1 VLRSPLRPRIAPTQ
15 PKLVPPSDDECDS
28 YPLFLCL
35 CIYSTYFLTLHIFL
49 LWPHFGFDVLFVLYV
64 LLFALR
70 EAFKLKPVKR
80 EAALLVHIRPYFIY
94 FYFSLTG
101 YFYFRRVVRNDSL
114 VRRLRRQRSRPCA
127 VGR

>member
-1 VLRSPLRPRIAPTQ
+1 M
-15 PKLVPPSDDECDS
+15 CDLFAMLQQRYEDFS
-28 YPLFLCL
+28 SEILILSFLCL
-35 CIYSTYFLTLHIFL
+35 CIYSMSFLTVPIFL
-49 LWPHFGFDVLFVLYV
+49 FWPHVRFGMLCVLSVL

-70 EAFKLKPVKR
+70 EAFKLEPVKR

-114 VRRLRRQRSRPCA
+114 VCRLRSQRSRPCA